1 MTQRIKRKL
10 KTVYDPK
17 MTSTSA
23 KVGRRPAASTATK
36 PATRKPRTTKPA
48 ATKPVARKPRATTA
62 KPAAKPAGRK
72 PSNAKHPADAA
83 FDKKRRKVLKDRKE
97 GAKVGRLSGK
107 AALTERLNQFK
118 KRVEGFDKTADLHRE
133 LLAKRKAVQE
143 ANLKIRQAVAA
154 KNLNARLKARR
165 ASLLSKKPTLKD
177 GKVVVPAGKKA
188 TYTPIKPKLKPLP
201 RIQDGKIVTTAKKKS
216 TVTAQ
221 EHKAGTKAAKT
232 RAKGGKK
239 QA

>member
-36 PATRKPRTTKPA
+36 PA
-48 ATKPVARKPRATTA
+48 ATTA

-83 FDKKRRKVLKDRKE
+83 FDKKRRNVLKDRKE

>member
-36 PATRKPRTTKPA
+36 PRTTKPA
-48 ATKPVARKPRATTA
+48 ATKPVARKPRTTA
-62 KPAAKPAGRK
+62 ATKPASKPAGRK

-83 FDKKRRKVLKDRKE
+83 FDKKRRNVLKDRKE

-107 AALTERLNQFK
+107 AALTERLTQFK

-188 TYTPIKPKLKPLP
+188 TYTPIKPKLKPMP

-221 EHKAGTKAAKT
+221 EHKAGTKASKT